1 MMSCVLGVSISNEE
15 IASVVKDLVNVEF
28 MLENRL
34 DSISTDQGANFIAAV
49 QLLIEGVS
57 EERVRCACHKLQLS
71 IKNSLEEKSTPSAYA
86 LVCLFRTIT
95 TTINNSPMLLDAL
108 KKRQHSPELLI
119 IDSDKSGDEE
129 CSDNEEEIDP
139 TNVLSGRK
147 HGLNLYHPLVLN

>member
-1 MMSCVLGVSISNEE
+1 MFLYIL
-15 IASVVKDLVNVEF
+15 K
-28 MLENRL
+28 
-34 DSISTDQGANFIAAV
+34 
-49 QLLIEGVS
+49 
-57 EERVRCACHKLQLS
+57 
-71 IKNSLEEKSTPSAYA
+71 EKSTPSAYA

-119 IDSDKSGDEE
+119 IDSDKSVDEE

-147 HGLNLYHPLVLN
+147 HGLKLIKDVCTRWNSTFFMLQRCVLLKVNMQIQFQLLSSG